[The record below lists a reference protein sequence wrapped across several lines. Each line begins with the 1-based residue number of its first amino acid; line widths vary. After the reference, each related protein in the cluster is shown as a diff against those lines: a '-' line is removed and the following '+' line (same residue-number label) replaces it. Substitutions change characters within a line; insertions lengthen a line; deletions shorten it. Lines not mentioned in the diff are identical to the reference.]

1 MVPLHEILCP
11 LTACN
16 KCFLDRRVISFF
28 VNIAFA
34 LIRIIF
40 LDKCSILLL
49 LSWINSDKFSS
60 SFDRLAFTSIKC
72 FSGWFFCRYFV
83 NVIHPISYSYLTLNF
98 KETES
103 IEFSLAYFAPVCL
116 DDIVQDFI
124 FIPYLKN
131 FFFQRRPWC

>member
-1 MVPLHEILCP
+1 MKFCIQPLLAINVSYTAGSSVP
-11 LTACN
+11 
-16 KCFLDRRVISFF
+16 SS
-28 VNIAFA
+28 NIAFA
-34 LIRIIF
+34 LIRMIF
-40 LDKCSILLL
+40 LDTCSILLL
-49 LSWINSDKFSS
+49 LSWINSNKFSS
-60 SFDRLAFTSIKC
+60 SFHWLAFTSIKW
-72 FSGWFFCRYFV
+72 FSSWFCCRYFF
-83 NVIHPISYSYLTLNF
+83 NVIHPFSYSYLTLNF